1 MFVKK
6 NDVVK
11 VTSGESKGKT
21 GKVIRV
27 FPKSERVVI
36 QGVNLR
42 WKHMK
47 RSQQYP
53 HGARIQ
59 KESPIHVSKIKIV
72 CPQCNKPT
80 RVGYKITDS
89 GVKNRTCRK
98 CAQPI
103 GETA

>member
-6 NDVVK
+6 NDLVK
-11 VTSGESKGKT
+11 VISGESRGKT
-21 GKVIRV
+21 GKIIRV
-27 FPKSERVVI
+27 FAKTERVVV

-59 KESPIHVSKIKIV
+59 KELPIHVSKVKVV

-80 RVGYKITDS
+80 KVGYKITDS
-89 GVKNRTCRK
+89 GVKNRICRK
-98 CAQPI
+98 CTQPI

>member
-6 NDVVK
+6 DDIVK
-11 VTSGESKGKT
+11 VSSGESRGKT

-27 FPKSERVVI
+27 FASTESVVV

-59 KESPIHVSKIKIV
+59 KEMPVHVSKVKVV
-72 CPQCNKPT
+72 CPQCNKPS
-80 RVGYKITDS
+80 RVGYKKTDS
-89 GVKNRTCRK
+89 GIKNRVCKK

-103 GETA
+103 GEQA